1 MKVVTIN
8 LGKDLSSGSLFLL
21 FLAFPS
27 WSIETKASLCAVTF
41 VYVRSD
47 TVLFFFQCS
56 YLPCSPHTTCINLQP
71 GYKCTACPKGFL
83 GNSTMGI
90 GRGFAEN
97 IKQVKDK

>member
-1 MKVVTIN
+1 MKVMMIN
-8 LGKDLSSGSLFLL
+8 LGKDLSSDSLFLL
-21 FLAFPS
+21 FLVFPS
-27 WSIETKASLCAVTF
+27 WSIETKAVIIVC
-41 VYVRSD
+41 VRSN

-97 IKQVKDK
+97 IKQVKGK